1 MRLCIRNEL
10 QAAVF
15 KFTDMCTMCTAVRIY
30 DNRRIRYVTIIFL
43 CYFFIYV
50 SLWLWYWTQHV
61 RCYRSLMHSSKLAHT
76 HHNPHPPN
84 GNIRHPFSHE
94 SCSISLFFFFFVM
107 YTMCSHIAGIIVMWW
122 DCICIYYHEPHM
134 HTHTHEHKMI
144 NNIKPESVPLTSLH
158 YVSPHILNISRCST
172 NATSNWYCSI
182 SIIIN
187 IFFDA
192 LYMSIEHE

>member
-1 MRLCIRNEL
+1 MCRSDFGTEHSTYVVIVAWCIVRN
-10 QAAVF
+10 
-15 KFTDMCTMCTAVRIY
+15 
-30 DNRRIRYVTIIFL
+30 
-43 CYFFIYV
+43 
-50 SLWLWYWTQHV
+50 W
-61 RCYRSLMHSSKLAHT
+61 HT
-76 HHNPHPPN
+76 HTTIPTHRMETFATPSRMNHVQF
-84 GNIRHPFSHE
+84 HY
-94 SCSISLFFFFFVM
+94 FFFFVM